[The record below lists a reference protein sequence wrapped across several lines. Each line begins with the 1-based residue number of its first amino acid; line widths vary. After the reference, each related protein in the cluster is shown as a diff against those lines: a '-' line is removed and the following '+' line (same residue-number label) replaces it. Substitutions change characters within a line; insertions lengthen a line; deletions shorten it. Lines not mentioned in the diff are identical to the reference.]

1 MCPTFG
7 VHISL
12 LLSVW
17 SEKYF
22 FNEKVNYLSLVD
34 ELSKTSIND
43 NNRKELLVKI
53 FNIINRVKILAILK
67 EGLFGANRINSIIE
81 ELFREKTISF
91 NKKVFSGMPIIITKN
106 DYSLE
111 IFNGD
116 MGVIIKDKNN
126 IFNAVFNKNETFVI
140 IPINFL
146 TSYESAFSITVHK
159 SQGSEYDDILIT
171 LPDNKD
177 NPLLTKE
184 LLYTGITRA
193 KESVVI
199 FGKSDVLKK
208 LCHVES

>member
-1 MCPTFG
+1 
-7 VHISL
+7 
-12 LLSVW
+12 
-17 SEKYF
+17 
-22 FNEKVNYLSLVD
+22 
-34 ELSKTSIND
+34 
-43 NNRKELLVKI
+43 
-53 FNIINRVKILAILK
+53 
-67 EGLFGANRINSIIE
+67 
-81 ELFREKTISF
+81 
-91 NKKVFSGMPIIITKN
+91 
-106 DYSLE
+106 
-111 IFNGD
+111 